1 MCVRAVLI
9 AGMTLIF
16 GNIPGALANSFIE
29 GKVIGTLE
37 AASYSYL
44 QLKTKTG
51 EIWAAVPKSQVKIGS
66 EVKIENP
73 MTMDGFESKTLKRKF
88 ERIVFGT
95 LSGLNAGGS
104 AHRPNAHG
112 PSGPDHGPSGPDHG
126 PSGPDHGPS
135 GPDHGPSGPE
145 MTARPH
151 GMKPITGP
159 VNLSEYKVPKATG
172 EDGLTIAELFAS
184 KVTLAASTSKGKKI
198 SVRGKVVKYSPGI
211 MGRNWL
217 HIRDGSGKVSDN
229 NFDLTVSTVD
239 QAKVGDV
246 VLVKGTAK
254 ADRDIGAGYF
264 YPVLIED
271 AKLEK

>member
-9 AGMTLIF
+9 AGMTLVF

-95 LSGLNAGGS
+95 LSGSDAGGS
-104 AHRPNAHG
+104 ARRQSAHG
-112 PSGPDHGPSGPDHG
+112 PGPGPGPG
-126 PSGPDHGPS
+126 PGM
-135 GPDHGPSGPE
+135 
-145 MTARPH
+145 MTGSH
-151 GMKPITGP
+151 GMKPVGGP
-159 VNLSEYKVPKATG
+159 VNLSEYKVSKAQG
-172 EDGLTIAELFAS
+172 EDALTIAELFAS
-184 KVTLAASTSKGKKI
+184 KSALAASSASKGKKI

>member
-104 AHRPNAHG
+104 AHRPNA
-112 PSGPDHGPSGPDHG
+112 
-126 PSGPDHGPS
+126 HGPS